1 MKISETMIW
10 SMRKAAPFMTRSFW
24 SSRIL
29 RTASSCAKK
38 RKSLEERVNLAALRQ
53 VPRATRFEEPW
64 NSTLQAPPPK
74 NEENGFGNVSKG
86 ETANRF
92 SFRRADCRY
101 ASLIALRCVTS
112 SFVWGSWNAQQK
124 PSSVSTRNSRSIAKS
139 TLRNRR
145 KMSEAGGAVMDTG
158 VKLQL

>member
-1 MKISETMIW
+1 M
-10 SMRKAAPFMTRSFW
+10 
-24 SSRIL
+24 

-38 RKSLEERVNLAALRQ
+38 RKSRDDRVNLAALRQ
-53 VPRATRFEEPW
+53 VFRAMRVDDPW
-64 NSTLQAPPPK
+64 NSTLHAPPPK
-74 NEENGFGNVSKG
+74 NEENGFGSVNNG
-86 ETANRF
+86 LTANRF

-139 TLRNRR
+139 TRRNLL
-145 KMSEAGGAVMDTG
+145 KMFDEGGAVIDTG
-158 VKLQL
+158 VRLQL